1 MTHQNPIF
9 PTLFL
14 DLQPPKGQENKCP
27 RSLSHVACGT
37 FTVYT
42 FAYDGTVLH
51 VTTVLVESYLEL
63 LAQGLNATEKATT

>member
-1 MTHQNPIF
+1 M
-9 PTLFL
+9 
-14 DLQPPKGQENKCP
+14 
-27 RSLSHVACGT
+27 ACGT